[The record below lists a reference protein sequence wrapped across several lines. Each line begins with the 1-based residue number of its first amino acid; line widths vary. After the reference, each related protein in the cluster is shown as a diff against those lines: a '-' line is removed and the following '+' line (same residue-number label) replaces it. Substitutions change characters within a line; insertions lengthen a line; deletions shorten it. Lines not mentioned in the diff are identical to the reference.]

1 MFNEA
6 SNVFDFA
13 VASCF
18 VCRSLCGPQ
27 FVGPLLVG
35 PLLVGPLLVVVVN
48 PIGAHLDP
56 LRVKSLS
63 LLLLC

>member
-35 PLLVGPLLVVVVN
+35 PLLFVVVVVVN